1 MKMKIYI
8 IGNAASGK
16 STLAEKLKEKIG
28 IRVYHLDDLFW
39 KIKYTEQYDISEKKN
54 IVKKLTLTDEWII
67 EGSFT
72 EEYIS
77 LLLDNADCI
86 ICIVPKSFF
95 ITLYRLGK
103 RSLLRRLGGNSQ
115 ESIKSFAE
123 MIQWAWHNHKNRIF
137 QGIIREKHQQ
147 KTLFIDG
154 SVDRNYDI
162 RRLRQKRKGFP
173 LPWMRPISVPDIS
186 DIMYMM

>member
-39 KIKYTEQYDISEKKN
+39 KTKYTEQYDIREKKN
-54 IVKKLTLTDEWII
+54 IVEKLTLTDEWII

-72 EEYIS
+72 EDYIS

-95 ITLYRLGK
+95 IILYRLGK

-123 MIQWAWHNHKNRIF
+123 MMQWAWHNHKNKIF
-137 QGIIREKHQQ
+137 QGIIREKHRQ

-154 SVDRNYDI
+154 SIDRNYDKI
-162 RRLRQKRKGFP
+162 LSFVH
-173 LPWMRPISVPDIS
+173 SFV
-186 DIMYMM
+186 